1 MCPHPVFLLQLLWQ
15 WRIMRREG
23 RRYQRDE
30 EEDGKEI
37 VLGKRV
43 KESEQVGPKGRFYV
57 KYVYVQKYE
66 N

>member
-1 MCPHPVFLLQLLWQ
+1 
-15 WRIMRREG
+15 MRREG